1 MIIIIGKEG
10 DNKDKEKRSTTTE
23 REKST
28 TMTRSK
34 ERKRVEDQKK
44 KDENS
49 WRHGATSSDANTSP
63 CHQKIHISAAT
74 HPIG

>member
-1 MIIIIGKEG
+1 MIIIIGKKG
-10 DNKDKEKRSTTTE
+10 DNKDKEKR
-23 REKST
+23 ST

-49 WRHGATSSDANTSP
+49 WRHGATSSDANNFL
-63 CHQKIHISAAT
+63 
-74 HPIG
+74 